1 MREPNAGTKSDQSGG
16 GRQRERME
24 SSGGLGRLKEV
35 EGAESESTENRFC
48 GGENRHALKKNIREG
63 EQ

>member
-24 SSGGLGRLKEV
+24 SGGRLGRLKEV
-35 EGAESESTENRFC
+35 EGAESTENRFC
-48 GGENRHALKKNIREG
+48 GGENRHELKKKKIREG